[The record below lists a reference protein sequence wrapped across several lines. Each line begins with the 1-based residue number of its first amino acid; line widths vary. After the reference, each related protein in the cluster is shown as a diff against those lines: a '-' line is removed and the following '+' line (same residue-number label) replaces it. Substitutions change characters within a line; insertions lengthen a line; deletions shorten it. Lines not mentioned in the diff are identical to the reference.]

1 MSSIN
6 WSKGTCHTGGHFA
19 GWEDE
24 MRRYIV
30 PWHPEEVSVYS
41 TEVLVLGSGIAGL
54 YTALKASESLEVTVL
69 TKKEIPESNTR
80 HAQGGIAVALDED
93 DSPSL
98 HYEDTL
104 YAGAGLC
111 DPEAVRALVVDGP
124 RRVEELIGMG
134 ANFDQLN
141 GHLAFTREA
150 AHSRRRILHAHG
162 DATGGEIERTLV
174 AQTLSNSKISVKEER
189 FVLDLLKNAQGEIIG
204 VLSLNEKDQNL
215 EIYLA
220 RAVVLAT
227 GGLGQ
232 LYCYTTN
239 PEVATGDGIAAAF
252 RAGAELMDMEFV
264 QFHPTALFIPGA
276 PRFLISEAVRGE
288 GAKLLNSQGEQFMES
303 IPGKELAPRDVVA
316 RAIWKEQMKGQVF
329 LDFRPLGREKVL
341 NRFPMIYQTCL
352 EYGVDVLVNPLP
364 VAPAA
369 HYMMGGVRTNT
380 QGRTNLPYLYASGEC
395 ACNGVHGANRLA
407 SNSLL
412 DGLVF
417 GGRIVEDIMGI
428 SRPMPQLSDIISLD
442 KEVISQSVGKGYK
455 SEKPERKLERKE
467 LQELMW
473 EYVGIERE
481 EEGLEK
487 ALTLIEDWGISF
499 KPSRSVEE
507 LELENLLTV
516 GRCVARAARARIE
529 SRGGHFRSDYPVIDD
544 LRWQNH
550 SIQERET
557 EDVRCVPI
565 SRVD

>member
-1 MSSIN
+1 
-6 WSKGTCHTGGHFA
+6 
-19 GWEDE
+19 

-30 PWHPEEVSVYS
+30 PWRPDEVSVYS

-69 TKKEIPESNTR
+69 TKKEIPESNTK
-80 HAQGGIAVALDED
+80 HAQGGIAVALDEE

-111 DPEAVRALVVDGP
+111 DSEAVRALVEDGP
-124 RRVEELIGMG
+124 HRVEELIRMG

-141 GHLAFTREA
+141 GQLAFTREA

-162 DATGGEIERTLV
+162 DATGAEIERTLV
-174 AQTLSNSKISVKEER
+174 EQTLKNPKIAVKEER
-189 FVLDLLKNAQGEIIG
+189 FVLDLLKNDQGEIIG
-204 VLSLNEKDQNL
+204 ALSLNEKAQGL
-215 EIYLA
+215 EVYLA

-264 QFHPTALFIPGA
+264 QFHPTALLIPAA

-288 GAKLLNSQGEQFMES
+288 GAQLLNSRGERFMEN
-303 IPGKELAPRDVVA
+303 IPGEELAPRDVVA
-316 RAIWKEQMKGQVF
+316 RAIWKEQTRSQVF
-329 LDFRPLGREKVL
+329 LDFRPLGKGKTL
-341 NRFPMIYQTCL
+341 GRFPMIYRTCL
-352 EYGVDVLVNPLP
+352 EYGIDVLESPLP

-369 HYMMGGVRTNT
+369 HYLMGGVRTNT
-380 QGRTNLPYLYASGEC
+380 QGRTNLPYLYACGEC

-412 DGLVF
+412 DGLAF
-417 GGRIVEDIMGI
+417 GGRIVEDILGI
-428 SRPMPQLSDIISLD
+428 SRPIPQWSDVVSFESDVLSESESQGN
-442 KEVISQSVGKGYK
+442 KE
-455 SEKPERKLERKE
+455 ERQPHKLERKE

-481 EEGLEK
+481 EEGLKK
-487 ALTLIEDWGISF
+487 AITLIEEWDNLY
-499 KPSRSVEE
+499 KPGRSIEE
-507 LELENLLTV
+507 LELGNLLTL
-516 GRCVARAARARIE
+516 GRCVAQAAKARVE
-529 SRGGHFRSDYPVIDD
+529 SRGGHFRSDYPAIDD
-544 LRWQNH
+544 IRWQNH
-550 SIQERET
+550 SVQERGT
-557 EDVRCVPI
+557 NDVRCVPI
-565 SRVD
+565 PGLD